1 MLESQAS
8 RAICITN
15 VRRFTMVG
23 AKDGSITIRPKSVNG
38 EVIEKKILNSRLKL
52 SNLVL
57 IGSYMLLVLITIKF
71 IFMKHKFF
79 MVGICKG
86 HSAAITCFDFSS
98 DRTYLRSVFNA
109 YEVLFF

>member
-1 MLESQAS
+1 MYA
-8 RAICITN
+8 
-15 VRRFTMVG
+15 VG
-23 AKDGSITIRPKSVNG
+23 SHDD
-38 EVIEKKILNSRLKL
+38 
-52 SNLVL
+52 
-57 IGSYMLLVLITIKF
+57 KF
-71 IFMKHKFF
+71 IFMKQKFF